1 MLGVAARLQRQQKE
15 SEDIFSFTFVAGN
28 FNILALEKREKHGL
42 CIKYN
47 TLSVQIILNIKE
59 KMFLSAFT

>member
-15 SEDIFSFTFVAGN
+15 SEDIFSFTFV
-28 FNILALEKREKHGL
+28 NILALEKREKHGL
-42 CIKYN
+42 YIKYN